1 MDKTLIENWNNRVG
15 KNDFVIFL
23 GDFAYRN
30 DKSVF
35 NYMDR
40 LHGHITFIQGNHD
53 AQLGSNTVQSL
64 ILNIEEEGNI
74 YCVHDPKD
82 FSSAYNINLVGHVHQ
97 NWKIKK
103 FYQTTLINVG
113 VDVWNF
119 APVNF
124 DEILEMK
131 ETFEKEWSKK
141 WKRKYHK
148 LR

>member
-1 MDKTLIENWNNRVG
+1 MRVR
-15 KNDFVIFL
+15 KNDYVIFL

-30 DKSVF
+30 DKSIF

-40 LHGHITFIQGNHD
+40 LHGNITFIQGNHD
-53 AQLGSNTVQSL
+53 AQLGADTIQSL
-64 ILNIEEEGNI
+64 VFNSEEAGEI

-82 FSSAYNINLVGHVHQ
+82 FSSAYAINLVGHVHG

-119 APVNF
+119 TPVNLS
-124 DEILEMK
+124 EILEMK
-131 ETFEKEWSKK
+131 ETFEKEWKK
-141 WKRKYHK
+141 KFNRKY
-148 LR
+148 LRRKK